1 MQLLEEELT
10 QTKELAEERLRS
22 MHDLQESINNLEEPP
37 RREDNEDMT
46 IIREELRRQAT
57 YLRQLESENAELRVL
72 KARSQSIEVLKEEKR
87 GLERKLRGM
96 DELRHQVVELEA
108 QVEAGRQERQEWYVS
123 ILCLSTP
130 SSSTLLGQTSRWK

>member
-1 MQLLEEELT
+1 M

-108 QVEAGRQERQEWYVS
+108 QVEVGRQERQEWYVS
-123 ILCLSTP
+123 ILC
-130 SSSTLLGQTSRWK
+130 